1 MRAAIFDEP
10 GLTNLQV
17 MDNVNKP
24 QINDHDVLVRVKVAG
39 VNPIDNFV
47 VSGAI
52 PKLIPLPNHIPGAE
66 ISGIVEELGSHVKKN
81 YLKKGDR
88 VILHNKVFDG
98 PAICV

>member
-10 GLTNLQV
+10 GLNNLKV

-47 VSGAI
+47 VSGALPTYLEI
-52 PKLIPLPNHIPGAE
+52 KLSFCNFSFHRTIYRSRFMPFGGLVPYCGY
-66 ISGIVEELGSHVKKN
+66 S
-81 YLKKGDR
+81 
-88 VILHNKVFDG
+88 
-98 PAICV
+98 